1 MKDKID
7 SKIDSILEFVLSKP
21 ESEITMSDFE
31 ILKSEQRDLRFRE
44 EQQAQ
49 QERTAQLIALMGAPL
64 NSHVYQE
71 VKAD

>member
-1 MKDKID
+1 MKDKVD
-7 SKIDSILEFVLSKP
+7 SKINSVLEFVLSNP

-49 QERTAQLIALMGAPL
+49 QERTAQLIALMGSPL
-64 NSHVYQE
+64 IGHACSE
-71 VKAD
+71 VKEH